1 MTRFFHPRPVRGR
14 SKRADAPVVAA
25 QIRQRLS
32 LMRHVR
38 LRGKADGQYSKSYL
52 GLDSS
57 QKVCK
62 VLDVMT
68 LGPVAAERP
77 LMADSEVSGPASR
90 RTPLSLSN
98 SQWYFRAV
106 AMVRVGKPP
115 RTPAR
120 AVATSRR
127 RPVALARSVKFVR
140 LNAVQSACACHMA
153 PLAAA
158 SATRRRSLRCRYRCR
173 AI

>member
-1 MTRFFHPRPVRGR
+1 MRQ
-14 SKRADAPVVAA
+14 KQRADAPVVAA

-32 LMRHVR
+32 LMRVTSGSG
-38 LRGKADGQYSKSYL
+38 GKADGQYSKSFL
-52 GLDSS
+52 CLHMS

-62 VLDVMT
+62 VLVVMT
-68 LGPVAAERP
+68 LGPADAGR
-77 LMADSEVSGPASR
+77 LLTADSKVSGPATGR
-90 RTPLSLSN
+90 IPLSPSN
-98 SQWYFRAV
+98 PQWYFHAV

-127 RPVALARSVKFVR
+127 RPVSLARSVKLVR
-140 LNAVQSACACHMA
+140 RNAVERACASHIA
-153 PLAAA
+153 PLAAS
-158 SATRRRSLRCRYRCR
+158 SAARRRSLRCRYRCR